1 MMAHQFSDIKHE
13 TIVNIITDKDTWRF
27 FSKYKTEYVFHTA
40 AYKYVSMMEGNFI
53 QAVRNNINGTRIIT
67 DLAVKYR
74 TKKFVIIYTDKAV
87 NLTNYDNPNCHAK

>member
-53 QAVRNNINGTRIIT
+53 
-67 DLAVKYR
+67 
-74 TKKFVIIYTDKAV
+74 
-87 NLTNYDNPNCHAK
+87 